1 MSGATD
7 AAAPACGL
15 GAKGR
20 CVPCESLD
28 KSHVLSQDAVEKELA
43 ESLNMWKLKPL
54 DGGANGKGDDAECW
68 AKPDMPL
75 ETRTLRS
82 VLFGTKFDFIL
93 VSSVLPFGT

>member
-43 ESLNMWKLKPL
+43 ESLNMWKLKPPL
-54 DGGANGKGDDAECW
+54 FTHMGAPFTGFSQLRRLTQTPSQEINGPTA
-68 AKPDMPL
+68 
-75 ETRTLRS
+75 T
-82 VLFGTKFDFIL
+82 V
-93 VSSVLPFGT
+93 